1 MNEICRLQ
9 CETTQDM
16 NTRVTREQDEEK
28 REKCDI
34 IQFIAVMSSL
44 GKIANIVPD
53 VINDQ
58 NSCFRKRTASQLN
71 HPNKRRKKKSEETMD
86 SSTPRSGKVVLDD
99 LGSPLD
105 AWQKR
110 REESDKDTDTS
121 SSLSTLP
128 YLSSDTSS
136 GSKPAS
142 PTKLSFEMLKSKITP
157 EKQETSSMLEK
168 KLDTARIN
176 LTRAAIANDLDGSP
190 GIPAVP
196 NSRNKR
202 RLIISPETQGNRSRK
217 VSINDDRSPRV
228 RSPILHVK
236 TPGADAFTQ
245 DNFDGSRRRA
255 MSTNI
260 KPRNKKKPVRRL
272 SLSDTNNKEA
282 RQRLITELL
291 KSTVKKC
298 CSQEVF
304 GVEGDV
310 KGPSDGEEEN

>member
-1 MNEICRLQ
+1 MDPDIVAGRRRAMSLCDQMQVLNLSVDIINNGVKEICISKINSNG
-9 CETTQDM
+9 DAM
-16 NTRVTREQDEEK
+16 NKSTIVRDNGTSEDFEVLTIAEVNP
-28 REKCDI
+28 KCD
-34 IQFIAVMSSL
+34 
-44 GKIANIVPD
+44 
-53 VINDQ
+53 
-58 NSCFRKRTASQLN
+58 
-71 HPNKRRKKKSEETMD
+71 
-86 SSTPRSGKVVLDD
+86 
-99 LGSPLD
+99 
-105 AWQKR
+105 
-110 REESDKDTDTS
+110 
-121 SSLSTLP
+121 
-128 YLSSDTSS
+128 
-136 GSKPAS
+136 
-142 PTKLSFEMLKSKITP
+142 
-157 EKQETSSMLEK
+157 
-168 KLDTARIN
+168 
-176 LTRAAIANDLDGSP
+176 DLDWSP
-190 GIPAVP
+190 GMPAVP
-196 NSRNKR
+196 DSRNKR